1 MKLNAKKSNYAR
13 YSKKGG
19 VSPASVSMI
28 LNKKVFLDFLTIQY
42 L

>member
-1 MKLNAKKSNYAR
+1 MQKKVTMRDIAKKA
-13 YSKKGG
+13 G

>member
-1 MKLNAKKSNYAR
+1 MQKKVTMRDIA
-13 YSKKGG
+13 KKGG